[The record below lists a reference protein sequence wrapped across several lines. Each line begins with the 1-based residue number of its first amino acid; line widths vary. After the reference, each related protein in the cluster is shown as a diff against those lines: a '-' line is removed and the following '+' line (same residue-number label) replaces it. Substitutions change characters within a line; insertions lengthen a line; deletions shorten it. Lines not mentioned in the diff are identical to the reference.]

1 MAALTLEQRVEKV
14 EAQTTLLREEILV
27 SRRHSA
33 IGFALILLVM
43 LVFGLNFVDALTTLR
58 LSLEQVMAQL
68 RGLQN

>member
-1 MAALTLEQRVEKV
+1 MAALTLEQRVEKA

-58 LSLEQVMAQL
+58 LSLDQVMAQL
-68 RGLQN
+68 QGLQD